1 MILRSE
7 LLSRYTKKRN
17 TYPEAK
23 RVIFIF
29 CVQFVDQELMK
40 IAKKIRNFNDR
51 GDPATITARVRQW
64 RRP

>member
-23 RVIFIF
+23 RVAFIF
-29 CVQFVDQELMK
+29 WVQFFHQKLMNLRFL
-40 IAKKIRNFNDR
+40 RNFNDR
-51 GDPATITARVRQW
+51 GDPATITARVRQG